1 MDARGRNSCFC
12 ILFIS
17 AKRVTMTRNERQIVL
32 FLAKSLGDLITGIS
46 PIASGDPV
54 DRETVVNLVNRSV
67 DELNAALRLMDE
79 EWN

>member
-1 MDARGRNSCFC
+1 
-12 ILFIS
+12 
-17 AKRVTMTRNERQIVL
+17 MTRNERQIVL